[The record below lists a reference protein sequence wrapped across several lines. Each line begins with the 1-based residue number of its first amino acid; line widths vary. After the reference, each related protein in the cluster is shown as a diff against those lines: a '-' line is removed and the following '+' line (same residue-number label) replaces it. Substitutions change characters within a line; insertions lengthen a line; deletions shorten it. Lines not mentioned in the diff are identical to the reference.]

1 MSTIIDYSA
10 GVPSAADVKNAGH
23 VGAVRYVSQPREA
36 WMRGK
41 PIGKNELDDFY
52 RNGLS
57 IAFVYQYGKEH
68 DSDIK
73 RGYAG
78 GVSDATAVLQH
89 LQSLGRGDAACFFA
103 VDYNISLSEW
113 NDFGVEYF
121 RGVND
126 ILGVA
131 RTGIYG
137 HSRIISWA
145 VEDGVIADCGEGH
158 FLAWQTAAWSG
169 GELAPEAVL
178 FQKIGTVTVGGVQC
192 DVNEILWH
200 EWGQTNASGTPHTQL
215 TQPMTEEMPD
225 TEEHMEADIMP
236 IQPNPNHYG
245 DPLFMPE
252 VLRAFGVDVQ
262 ELDGWREWGMGD
274 FTKIWG
280 VAVHHTGA
288 NNTSAE
294 YIARNPGLENGL
306 SSQIHLSRTPP
317 YTATI
322 CGAGVAWH
330 LGRGSY
336 PGLPT
341 DNANPYMIGIE
352 PQSDG
357 VSPWPDNMLDTYHRI
372 VAALL
377 WYLGLDSSRCI
388 AHWEYSYYAQG
399 KWDPG
404 AGDGVPGHMMDMD
417 EFRANVQKYIDN
429 PPFGKGEL
437 MGVLDA
443 RFKSRVPGSEWEG
456 TLRDFIINTNAH
468 AFMGMES
475 AQRNGDKLDKLI
487 ELIEKQNDLLQNI
500 VNRIR

>member
-1 MSTIIDYSA
+1 
-10 GVPSAADVKNAGH
+10 
-23 VGAVRYVSQPREA
+23 
-36 WMRGK
+36 MRGK
-41 PIGKNELDDFY
+41 PILKNELDDFY

-113 NDFGVEYF
+113 NSFGVEYF

-137 HSRIISWA
+137 HSRVISWA

-158 FLAWQTAAWSG
+158 YLAWQTAAWSG

-200 EWGQTNASGTPHTQL
+200 EWGQTNAIGTPHTQL

-225 TEEHMEADIMP
+225 TEGDVSTDIMP

-443 RFKSRVPGSEWEG
+443 RFKSRVPGSDWEG
-456 TLRDFIINTNAH
+456 ALRDFIINTNAH
-468 AFMGMES
+468 AYMGMES

-487 ELIEKQNDLLQNI
+487 ELTEKQNDLLQNLI
-500 VNRIR
+500 NRIR